1 MSNNLSLA
9 QVAAAQNQKEVTIN
23 DQAGQLDA
31 ALTEDLVVL
40 VDDGNAV
47 TLTAEQFR
55 RAFFFVITPDE
66 TPPDNAVTITVP
78 AVPRGLFKVRNLT
91 AQTVTVTVSGQSEE
105 APVIA
110 AGEGALLSCDGSDVL
125 PEGSG
130 GGGGIEAL
138 GDIGDVDASGVQQ
151 GDMLRRNGSNQ
162 WATEATPFVLSMFIP
177 ATHGS
182 GALMAQIVF
191 DRDVAFDADLPN
203 SQGYAQVTATGSTV
217 LDIQKNGANVGTIT
231 FTDAGNTASFA
242 LSGGAS
248 FAAGD
253 RLALVNADPAD
264 ATLADLSLTLRGRRV

>member
-1 MSNNLSLA
+1 MSNNLDLS

-78 AVPRGLFKVRNLT
+78 AVQRGLFKVRNLT

-110 AGEGALLSCDGSDVL
+110 AGDGALLSCDGSDVL

-130 GGGGIEAL
+130 GGGVEAL
-138 GDIGDVDASGVQQ
+138 GDVGDVDASTVQQ
-151 GDMLRRNGSNQ
+151 GDMLRRNGTNQ
-162 WATEATPFVLSMFIP
+162 WAREATPFVFSMFIP

-191 DRDVAFDADLPN
+191 DRNVAFDENLPN

-217 LDIQKNGANVGTIT
+217 LDIRKNGANVGTIT

-253 RLALVNADPAD
+253 RLAIVNQDPAD

>member
-1 MSNNLSLA
+1 MSNNLNLS

-23 DQAGQLDA
+23 DQAGEIDA
-31 ALTEDLVVL
+31 ALTEDLVML
-40 VDDGNAV
+40 VDDGNAT
-47 TLTAEQFR
+47 TLTLEQFR

-66 TPPDNAVTITVP
+66 TLPSNAVTITVP

-110 AGEGALLSCDGSDVL
+110 TGEGALLSCDGSDVL

-130 GGGGIEAL
+130 GGGIEAL
-138 GDIGDVDASGVQQ
+138 GDIGDVDVSGLQA

-162 WATEATPFVLSMFIP
+162 WVAERTPFLLSMFIP
-177 ATHGS
+177 GVHGS

-191 DRDVAFDADLPN
+191 DRNVAFDEDLPS
-203 SQGYAQVTATGSTV
+203 SQGYAQVAAADETV
-217 LDIQKNGANVGTIT
+217 LDIQKNGAKIGTIT
-231 FTDAGNTASFA
+231 FADAGNTVTFA
-242 LSGGAS
+242 LAGGAS

-253 RLALVNADPAD
+253 RLAIVNQDPAD
-264 ATLADLSLTLRGRRV
+264 ATLADLALTFRGRRI